1 MFSFVRLT
9 KHSGYLEIKTTHDQN
24 NQIDQN
30 HGCTALMHVNNH
42 FQCAGDQNLHQQ
54 FSAIRKMLNADPA
67 SCTFCCRNGQS
78 KAWLQDKIFYIVGGE
93 FGPSFG
99 SQITFAIDFDA
110 WQDQIRAF
118 LHFLLEAEQ
127 DETDSDSN

>member
-9 KHSGYLEIKTTHDQN
+9 KHSGYLEITTAHDQN
-24 NQIDQN
+24 NQN
-30 HGCTALMHVNNH
+30 HGCTALMHVGNH
-42 FQCAGDQNLHQQ
+42 FQCAGDQSQQ

-67 SCTFCCRNGQS
+67 SCTFCCRNGES
-78 KAWLQDKIFYIVGGE
+78 KAWLQDKMFYILGGA

-110 WQDQIRAF
+110 WQDPIRAF
-118 LHFLLEAEQ
+118 LNFLLEAEQDEQ